1 VRPSSIEKPAAI
13 ALKEKGVKVVAVD
26 LKDNQDELVAVLKGI
41 DVVIS
46 AIYYQSLHD
55 EIPLSTAAKA
65 AGVKR
70 YVPCFFATV
79 APRGIMKARD
89 TVSFHQAIDTSTNHR
104 HTTER
109 GDPRPYSAY
118 LSPLHSN

>member
-1 VRPSSIEKPAAI
+1 MRPGSIEKPATF
-13 ALKEKGVKVVAVD
+13 ALKEKGVKIVAID
-26 LKDNQDELVAVLKGI
+26 LQGNQNELVAALKGI

-46 AIYYQSLHD
+46 AIYYQALHD

-79 APRGIMKARD
+79 APRGVMKARD
-89 TVSFHQAIDTSTNHR
+89 NVSLDEAILTLANNCHFV
-104 HTTER
+104 ER
-109 GDPRPYSAY
+109 GDSGPHSAY
-118 LSPLHSN
+118 LSPLHSH